1 MNNIQEVVKK
11 YYDIKQQIKALEKEA
26 DELLKPQIKTFYTS
40 SGIQAEQDLEV
51 EGGFFINMVQ
61 ALKETFDLKK
71 ARAVLNKEIL
81 SLVDNDLLVK
91 RTQYPILK
99 VDVKPIATKKVEAA

>member
-1 MNNIQEVVKK
+1 
-11 YYDIKQQIKALEKEA
+11 
-26 DELLKPQIKTFYTS
+26 
-40 SGIQAEQDLEV
+40 
-51 EGGFFINMVQ
+51 MVQ